1 MKLRLI
7 GQLVGLGAA
16 LVILA
21 LAVGNSGQ
29 AQFLQNFVTGY
40 YWEKPMREVYYVTN
54 DAQNALRGLPS
65 IFIEVNTG
73 QDSGNVQV
81 YYWDGQRWQTL
92 GDPIPPNSSR
102 WVRRPANG
110 GIRASSL
117 GLGGGNWALFRIGI
131 DSWPDRARPNS
142 DSSSYKLGVTP
153 KLYGKCRTFGFGL
166 ASDKPQVVYLVGV
179 ERVKG
184 IDTIHLPSDRR
195 DSPPPG
201 QGYIFVA
208 SPNDKVIACVG
219 NVNVEAAVVGNVI
232 YRAYWAQQ

>member
-92 GDPIPPNSSR
+92 GEPIPPNSR
-102 WVRRPANG
+102 WARRPANG

-142 DSSSYKLGVTP
+142 DSSSYYLLAKP
-153 KLYGKCRTFGFGL
+153 NQCRTVGFGF
-166 ASDKPQVVYLVGV
+166 SDNPQVVYLVGV
-179 ERVKG
+179 ERVKSTEV
-184 IDTIHLPSDRR
+184 TIHLPSDRR
-195 DSPPPG
+195 NSPPPG

-208 SPNDKVIACVG
+208 SPNDKVNACVG
-219 NVNVEAAVVGNVI
+219 NVNVKTEALVGHVI

>member
-40 YWEKPMREVYYVTN
+40 AWENPMREVYYVTN
-54 DAQNALRGLPS
+54 NAQNAIGGLPS

-73 QDSGNVQV
+73 QDSGYVQV
-81 YYWDGQRWQTL
+81 YYWDGRRWQTL
-92 GDPIPPNSSR
+92 GDPIPPNSR
-102 WVRRPANG
+102 WARRPANG

-142 DSSSYKLGVTP
+142 DSSSYYLLAKP
-153 KLYGKCRTFGFGL
+153 NQCRTVGFGF
-166 ASDKPQVVYLVGV
+166 SDNPQVVYLVGV
-179 ERVKG
+179 ERVKSTEV
-184 IDTIHLPSDRR
+184 TIHLPSDRR
-195 DSPPPG
+195 NSPPPG

-208 SPNDKVIACVG
+208 SPNDKVNACVG
-219 NVNVEAAVVGNVI
+219 NVNVKTEALVGHVI